1 MAVTLGL
8 FALYLIPSWG
18 KPMARITGRPRLPA
32 AAVRVLGV
40 CSLGVALGVM
50 QIAYSFQLAAHGR
63 RVGHPQ
69 ANAGL
74 GAWVLMYSAF
84 SVVWS
89 VGTLGVG
96 FLVGGFALGI
106 HSVWL
111 VQAEL
116 NKYADDGS
124 VACESR
130 A

>member
-1 MAVTLGL
+1 
-8 FALYLIPSWG
+8 
-18 KPMARITGRPRLPA
+18 MARITGRPRLPA

-40 CSLGVALGVM
+40 ALAVM

-63 RVGHPQ
+63 RVGHP
-69 ANAGL
+69 AADPKL
-74 GAWVLMYSAF
+74 GSRVLCWVVVFA
-84 SVVWS
+84 VWS

-106 HSVWL
+106 HAVWL

-116 NKYADDGS
+116 NLYADDGS
-124 VACESR
+124 VPGEPR